1 MAVVAETFAD
11 AQRGLQALHVEW
23 NDEHAER
30 RSSEELLREHNRL
43 VESGEKAVVAR
54 ADGDVRSAAGFSEAT
69 HVVDAFYE
77 LPYLAHAPMEP
88 NNAVC
93 RMNADGVLEVWAGTE
108 IAG

>member
-30 RSSEELLREHNRL
+30 RSSEELLREHHRL

-54 ADGDVRSAAGFSEAT
+54 ADGDVDRRFLRGDARRRRVLRAARISRTRPWNPTTPSAA
-69 HVVDAFYE
+69 
-77 LPYLAHAPMEP
+77 
-88 NNAVC
+88 
-93 RMNADGVLEVWAGTE
+93 
-108 IAG
+108 